1 MSTIA
6 VMTRFQQATRS
17 NYLRDLKTLLD
28 SHQAFNVF
36 ALEAS
41 PSNSP
46 DRSAPVRDGI
56 FPRSAEDDVA
66 RLRFVVSASQWT

>member
-1 MSTIA
+1 MSAIA
-6 VMTRFQQATRS
+6 VKTRFQQATRS
-17 NYLRDLKTLLD
+17 NYLRELERLID
-28 SHQAFNVF
+28 SYQAFDVS

-46 DRSAPVRDGI
+46 DRSALVRDGI

-66 RLRFVVSASQWT
+66 RLRVVVSAS